1 MKIINR
7 LLSFCILTI
16 TLFSCK
22 VDSGITSPYVSY
34 YKGDNTL
41 LYFIKPLKMSG
52 ESNKGKVDVDFTF
65 NDQKDSDSSFVTVN
79 YTVYNLTLNGT
90 VKSYIECN
98 GNTIDL
104 QKNEKVFQEF
114 VSGSPKIRYTS
125 QLSKASFLSVL
136 KYKDFT
142 FKLSALNSKEEVF
155 RFLLKRKYH
164 NKLNKTST
172 QLYDILSQKITQ

>member
-1 MKIINR
+1 MKIINK
-7 LLSFCILTI
+7 LLSLFILTI
-16 TLFSCK
+16 TLYSCK

-52 ESNKGKVDVDFTF
+52 ENNKGKVEVDFTF

-79 YTVYNLTLNGT
+79 YTVYNLSLNGI
-90 VKSYIECN
+90 VKSFIESN
-98 GNTIDL
+98 GNTFDL

-125 QLSKASFLSVL
+125 QMSKVSFLSIL
-136 KYKDFT
+136 KCKDFT
-142 FKLSALNSKEEVF
+142 FKLSTLNNKEDMY
-155 RFLLKRKYH
+155 RFLLKNKYH